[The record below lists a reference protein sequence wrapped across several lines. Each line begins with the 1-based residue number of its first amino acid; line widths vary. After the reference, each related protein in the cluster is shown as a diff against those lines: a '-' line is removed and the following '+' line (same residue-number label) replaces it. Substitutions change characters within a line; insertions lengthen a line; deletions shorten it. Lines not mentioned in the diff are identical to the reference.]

1 MAEALIEESI
11 EINAP
16 AEAVWAVLS
25 DLKRMGEWSPQC
37 KKMIIRG
44 GSVGVGTRT
53 ININRRGPLVWPTTS
68 KVTRFEPNKE
78 LAFRIAEN
86 HTVWTYTITPSAN
99 GVTLTEKREAANGET
114 TAISNFLV
122 DKLMGGIPNF
132 EAELRLGMAETLS
145 KIKRA
150 AESSA
155 RAA

>member
-1 MAEALIEESI
+1 MAEPLIEESI

-16 AEAVWAVLS
+16 AEAVWSVIS

-37 KKMIIRG
+37 KKMFIRG
-44 GSVGVGTRT
+44 GNVGVGTRT

-68 KVTRFEPNKE
+68 KVIRFEPNKA
-78 LAFRIAEN
+78 LSFRVSEN
-86 HTVWTYTITPSAN
+86 HTVWSYAITPSGD

-114 TAISNFLV
+114 TAVSNFLV
-122 DKLMGGIPNF
+122 DKFMGGIPNF

-150 AESSA
+150 AE
-155 RAA
+155 AA